1 MAMKKVLIT
10 GINGFT
16 GKYLACELKSA
27 GYDVHGIVRD
37 KKILAD
43 NSYTYHAGDISDTC
57 ELLKI
62 LTTVKPAVV
71 IHLAGISFVAHGDA
85 NAIFQSNLIGS
96 HNLLQALVE
105 SRLTFDSILLA
116 SSSNVYGNVV
126 DGILDELTPTNP
138 ANIYAISKLGMEQT
152 AKLYH
157 DKLPIIIARPFNY
170 TGVGQAE
177 RFLIPKI
184 VAHISEKK
192 PVIELGNLDVTRDF
206 SDVRSIV
213 QAYRG
218 LIEAPHSI
226 GQIVNVCSENG
237 WSLRDVVSVA
247 CDVSGHRLEI
257 QVNPKFVRHNEVK
270 TLLGSRKKLDSLVS
284 IRNNYN
290 LQDTIKWML
299 DQ

>member
-1 MAMKKVLIT
+1 MKKVLIT

-16 GKYLACELKSA
+16 GKYLACELKNA

-37 KKILAD
+37 KKNLAD
-43 NSYTYHAGDISDTC
+43 ENYTCHTGDISNVC
-57 ELLKI
+57 ELLEI
-62 LTTVKPAVV
+62 LKFVKPAVV

-96 HNLLQALVE
+96 HNLLEALVE

-126 DGILDELTPTNP
+126 DGILDELTPTDP

-152 AKLYH
+152 AKLYN

-170 TGVGQAE
+170 TGVGQAD

-184 VAHISEKK
+184 VAHISQKK
-192 PVIELGNLDVTRDF
+192 ATIELGNLDVTRDF

-218 LIEAPHSI
+218 LIEAPRSI

-237 WSLRDVVSVA
+237 WSLRDVVAVA
-247 CDVSGHRLEI
+247 CDVSGHSLEI

-270 TLLGSRKKLDSLVS
+270 TLLGSRKKLDSLISV
-284 IRNNYN
+284 RNNYK
-290 LQDTIKWML
+290 LPETIKWML

>member
-1 MAMKKVLIT
+1 MKKVLIT

-16 GKYLACELKSA
+16 GKYLARELKNA
-27 GYDVHGIVRD
+27 GYDVHGIARD
-37 KKILAD
+37 EKTLTD
-43 NSYTYHAGDISDTC
+43 NNYNYHLGDISNTR
-57 ELLKI
+57 ELLEI
-62 LTTVKPAVV
+62 LTLVKPAVV

-96 HNLLQALVE
+96 YNLLEALVQ
-105 SRLTFDSILLA
+105 SSLTFDSILLA

-138 ANIYAISKLGMEQT
+138 TNIYAISKLGMEQT
-152 AKLYH
+152 ARLYD

-192 PVIELGNLDVTRDF
+192 SVIELGNLDVTRDF

-213 QAYRG
+213 KTYRG

-226 GQIVNVCSENG
+226 GQTVNVCSENG
-237 WSLRDVVSVA
+237 WSLRDVVAVA

-257 QVNPKFVRHNEVK
+257 KVNPKFVRHNEVK
-270 TLLGSRKKLDSLVS
+270 TLLGSRKKLDSLISVS
-284 IRNNYN
+284 HNYN
-290 LQDTIKWML
+290 LPETIKWML
-299 DQ
+299 NQ